1 MRRRAGFTLVELMVA
16 LFIFGVIAAA
26 GVALL
31 TFSTTNRETVKAA
44 VDQGAALQRTRQLL
58 KADLGQAVAR
68 DVRGEGTNV
77 APAFAG
83 PAGTRLFAVTRA
95 GWSNHSRQP
104 RASLQRVE
112 WVLEDGELIRRI
124 RPSLDGRTITSQVM
138 LTGVRSASLRLLSRG
153 VPATTW
159 PVDDRQPLPDAA
171 ILEFDLERYGPLEQ
185 WFLVA
190 GGPG

>member
-44 VDQGAALQRTRQLL
+44 ADEGAALQRTRQLL

-68 DVRGEGTNV
+68 GVRGEGASV
-77 APAFAG
+77 EPAFAG
-83 PAGTRLFAVTRA
+83 PEGARLFAVTRS
-95 GWSNHSRQP
+95 GWSNHSRQS

-112 WVLEDGELIRRI
+112 WTLEGGELIRRI
-124 RPSLDGRTITSQVM
+124 RPSLDGRTVTSQVM

-153 VPATTW
+153 VPATAW
-159 PVDDRQPLPDAA
+159 PVDETRPLPDAA
-171 ILEFDLERYGPLEQ
+171 ILELDLERHGSLEQ